1 MPEGKD
7 QLKKEAP
14 FTFFPDRFYDWAK
27 RLIDVFLALLV
38 LIGGLP
44 ILVLIVVLIKMESR
58 GPVFFLQNRVGKKGK
73 IFKMFKFRTMIVNAE
88 SILSKNPVLFK
99 EYQQMGYKL
108 KNDPRITSVGRFLRK
123 YSLDELPQVINIL
136 RGEMSVVG
144 PRAYKKDELETQLA
158 KNNYSKRYLGEVLSV
173 KPGLTGV
180 WQISGRSEINF
191 KERIY
196 LDFSYATR
204 RSILYDLLIILKT
217 IPAVFKGKGAW

>member
-1 MPEGKD
+1 MSKGKD
-7 QLKKEAP
+7 QLKKRVP
-14 FTFFPDRFYDWAK
+14 FTFFSYRFYDWTK

-38 LIGGLP
+38 LIVGLS
-44 ILVLIVVLIKMESR
+44 ILVLIAALIKMESR

-73 IFKMFKFRTMIVNAE
+73 IFKMFKFRTMIINAE
-88 SILSKNPVLFK
+88 SVLSKNPALFR

-123 YSLDELPQVINIL
+123 YSLDELPQVINVL

-144 PRAYKKDELETQLA
+144 PRAYKRDELKAQLA
-158 KNNYSKRYLGEVLSV
+158 KVNYSKRYLEKVLSV

-191 KERIY
+191 RERIY
-196 LDFSYATR
+196 LDFTYANR
-204 RSILYDLLIILKT
+204 RSILYDLLIVLKT
-217 IPAVFKGKGAW
+217 IPAVLKGRGAW

>member
-1 MPEGKD
+1 
-7 QLKKEAP
+7 
-14 FTFFPDRFYDWAK
+14 
-27 RLIDVFLALLV
+27 
-38 LIGGLP
+38 
-44 ILVLIVVLIKMESR
+44 
-58 GPVFFLQNRVGKKGK
+58 
-73 IFKMFKFRTMIVNAE
+73 MIVNAE